1 MFTKSIGDG
10 EWEGML
16 INVGLCAGRHDIEG
30 ITDYTWVS
38 FNDSSI
44 LFNEPIENP
53 NDFITLRQIAN
64 KKLEEMWYDGN
75 CINIYVTGLSQAL
88 TIVLSEIYSL
98 HQVTDEKLLIQV
110 FHWDRETETYKGHTI
125 ID

>member
-30 ITDYTWVS
+30 ITDY
-38 FNDSSI
+38 I
-44 LFNEPIENP
+44 FNEPIENP

-110 FHWDRETETYKGHTI
+110 FHWDRETETYKGHTV